1 MWSKWHKIHLGFQCE
16 HIYTTIIVGVNF
28 PRKELTQSVY
38 HKHWLHQ
45 VMHWLELY
53 MMYVAI
59 LIPNTKS
66 IDFVSESI
74 KFQRSA
80 AIKCRN
86 IIFTYQGLCTKP
98 YATSSYCLTI
108 MLLSRKHYESNI
120 LLHHHLARAILL
132 SCHLSFDPKWAPQS
146 LLPRTLVWI
155 Q

>member
-1 MWSKWHKIHLGFQCE
+1 MKQKSIQDLNTNTFIQPSLL
-16 HIYTTIIVGVNF
+16 GVNF
-28 PRKELTQSVY
+28 PKKELTKSMY
-38 HKHWLHQ
+38 HKHRPFQ

-98 YATSSYCLTI
+98 YATSSCYLTTV
-108 MLLSRKHYESNI
+108 LLSRKHHESNI
-120 LLHHHLARAILL
+120 LLHHHLARVVLL
-132 SCHLSFDPKWAPQS
+132 NCHLSFDPKWASQCS
-146 LLPRTLVWI
+146 CLGLLV
-155 Q
+155 